1 MSDPTP
7 TDAEMTTDV
16 PALLARA
23 DLVHLGRQVALVGD
37 GDGFTTE
44 VCGVKIAKCD
54 ARGRTEADIR
64 AEKAE
69 AEVERLARWKA
80 EALSALAG
88 LQELGKA
95 LGLPLGE
102 QITGPKAAEEAAAL
116 LARAE
121 KAEAELAA
129 AREALA
135 RVEALVEEYEQ
146 SDGTISHRLA
156 GRRFRAALALTDT
169 EMCVACDQPVDRVLP
184 KPIPEGYDCMW
195 SEAMCG
201 LALYCQAC
209 FDDADPPTTTRPAAK
224 ERP

>member
-54 ARGRTEADIR
+54 DRGRTEADIR

-88 LQELGKA
+88 LRADL
-95 LGLPLGE
+95 
-102 QITGPKAAEEAAAL
+102 AAAREAKRKIEQQFREL
-116 LARAE
+116 QSESRILPCDAACTDYPEEDCSRHGRE
-121 KAEAELAA
+121 PAELWHIIAEIQA
-129 AREALA
+129 QRDEAREALA
-135 RVEALVEEYEQ
+135 RVEALVAPQWRTNLGGEYEHAAEIVRSGQ
-146 SDGTISHRLA
+146 APHATAFEVDG
-156 GRRFRAALALTDT
+156 
-169 EMCVACDQPVDRVLP
+169 EV
-184 KPIPEGYDCMW
+184 
-195 SEAMCG
+195 EA
-201 LALYCQAC
+201 
-209 FDDADPPTTTRPAAK
+209 
-224 ERP
+224 

>member
-23 DLVHLGRQVALVGD
+23 
-37 GDGFTTE
+37 
-44 VCGVKIAKCD
+44 
-54 ARGRTEADIR
+54 
-64 AEKAE
+64 EKAE
-69 AEVERLARWKA
+69 AA
-80 EALSALAG
+80 
-88 LQELGKA
+88 
-95 LGLPLGE
+95 
-102 QITGPKAAEEAAAL
+102 
-116 LARAE
+116 
-121 KAEAELAA
+121 LAA

-156 GRRFRAALALTDT
+156 GRRFRAALALTDDCPIHPLATDECGPQYAPHDT

-201 LALYCQAC
+201 RALYCQAC

-224 ERP
+224 ERPFEVGDEEWG

>member
-54 ARGRTEADIR
+54 DRGRTEADI
-64 AEKAE
+64 
-69 AEVERLARWKA
+69 
-80 EALSALAG
+80 
-88 LQELGKA
+88 
-95 LGLPLGE
+95 
-102 QITGPKAAEEAAAL
+102 
-116 LARAE
+116 RAE

-135 RVEALVEEYEQ
+135 RVKALVAPQWRTNLGGEYEHAAEIVRSGQ
-146 SDGTISHRLA
+146 APHATAFEVEDG
-156 GRRFRAALALTDT
+156 
-169 EMCVACDQPVDRVLP
+169 
-184 KPIPEGYDCMW
+184 
-195 SEAMCG
+195 EA
-201 LALYCQAC
+201 
-209 FDDADPPTTTRPAAK
+209 
-224 ERP
+224 